1 MSSQRMLQKCMSL
14 VAVALGCGL
23 IFWGVGSAS
32 GATGARVASSS
43 GAVHR
48 AAAKCAVVP
57 RPGHLTIASRCVDA
71 PLVGVGISHN
81 TVTIPTNVHVVGWF
95 KNTPSPNASAGSTV
109 VVGHVNYVTQGPGA
123 FYQLWFVPMGS
134 IVRVNFNGHVHS
146 WRVVSRQYV
155 PKWHLSWDLFS
166 QSGPRYLTLI
176 TCGGQL
182 RSSGGGWHYAD
193 NVVVRAVPIN

>member
-71 PLVGVGISHN
+71 PLVAQYGYHPDQCSRGRVVQEHAESQCQCGIDRGGWARELRDARSGSFLPTLVCAYGINSASQLQRTRALVAGGVAAVRSE
-81 TVTIPTNVHVVGWF
+81 VALVVGPF
-95 KNTPSPNASAGSTV
+95 FSIRTAV
-109 VVGHVNYVTQGPGA
+109 LDLDYVR
-123 FYQLWFVPMGS
+123 W
-134 IVRVNFNGHVHS
+134 
-146 WRVVSRQYV
+146 
-155 PKWHLSWDLFS
+155 
-166 QSGPRYLTLI
+166 
-176 TCGGQL
+176 
-182 RSSGGGWHYAD
+182 
-193 NVVVRAVPIN
+193 AVA